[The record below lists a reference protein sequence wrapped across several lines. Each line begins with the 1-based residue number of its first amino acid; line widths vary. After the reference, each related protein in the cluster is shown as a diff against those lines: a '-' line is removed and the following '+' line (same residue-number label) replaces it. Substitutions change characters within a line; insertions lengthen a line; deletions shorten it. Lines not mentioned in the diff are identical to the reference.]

1 MKWGQD
7 QSAHRPVPETDLCSC
22 LIRLGRCLIQ
32 FFKQTDQLF
41 LIDVTGGFWNGR
53 SYEHETRL
61 GRIPFFALKFIQS
74 TASQLFSQ
82 VELIIVIL

>member
-1 MKWGQD
+1 MSTFRSLKTLNKTASQKPKIGG
-7 QSAHRPVPETDLCSC
+7 SAPTPHEPSFRA
-22 LIRLGRCLIQ
+22 
-32 FFKQTDQLF
+32 FN
-41 LIDVTGGFWNGR
+41 GGFWNGR

>member
-1 MKWGQD
+1 MVQKLF
-7 QSAHRPVPETDLCSC
+7 SAIDRSTN
-22 LIRLGRCLIQ
+22 GR
-32 FFKQTDQLF
+32 
-41 LIDVTGGFWNGR
+41 FWNGR